1 MSETRPKLKDED
13 LDLIRDEALG
23 DHGRGSC
30 VLHLGGVSCWNK
42 RVKYIRRSLKWSP
55 VIPDSWSLGG

>member
-13 LDLIRDEALG
+13 LDLIRDETLG

-30 VLHLGGVSCWNK
+30 VLYLGGVSCWNK
-42 RVKYIRRSLKWSP
+42 RGEVY
-55 VIPDSWSLGG
+55 

>member
-42 RVKYIRRSLKWSP
+42 RGEVY
-55 VIPDSWSLGG
+55 

>member
-13 LDLIRDEALG
+13 LDLIRDETLG

-42 RVKYIRRSLKWSP
+42 RGEVH
-55 VIPDSWSLGG
+55 

>member
-42 RVKYIRRSLKWSP
+42 RVKCIRRSLKWSP
-55 VIPDSWSLGG
+55 VIPDSWSSGG